1 MAFVI
6 NKTEYKSLFD
16 PKTSIPG
23 PGAYESRRQNQ

>member
-16 PKTSIPG
+16 PHTNIPG
-23 PGAYESRRQNQ
+23 PGAYESKHHNI

>member
-16 PKTSIPG
+16 PHTSIPG
-23 PGAYESRRQNQ
+23 PGAYDPKPPNV